1 MLLHSGFGHCR
12 FTCKSRKRD
21 PYSLV
26 YAFFLAVTQNKTP
39 DEIAQQ
45 EGLKI
50 HQVSF
55 GNRQSAI
62 GLN

>member
-1 MLLHSGFGHCR
+1 MR
-12 FTCKSRKRD
+12 YVCKSRKRD

-26 YAFFLAVTQNKTP
+26 YAFFNAITNNKTP

-45 EGLKI
+45 EGQKI

-55 GNRQSAI
+55 GNKAAAS
-62 GLN
+62 GTEFWSFT